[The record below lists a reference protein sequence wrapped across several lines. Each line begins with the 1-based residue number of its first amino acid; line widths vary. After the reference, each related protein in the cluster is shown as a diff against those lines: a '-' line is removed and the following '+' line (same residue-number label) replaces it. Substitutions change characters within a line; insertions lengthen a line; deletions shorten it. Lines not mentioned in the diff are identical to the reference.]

1 MNASFEEKSVWIQ
14 LVAMLLALGGY
25 LFVAGRMLAAGVLEA
40 APYFAV
46 FIVSAVLMVVI
57 MVAGH
62 IVAALTGPS
71 GPPDERDRQ
80 IGWRAESRSSWLLG
94 AGVFMAIAGLALG
107 YAPAW
112 IANLLMCSMFASEI
126 LKYLLQLWHYRR
138 GV

>member
-14 LVAMLLALGGY
+14 LGAMLLALGGY

-46 FIVSAVLMVVI
+46 FMVSAVLMVAI
-57 MVAGH
+57 LIAGH
-62 IVAALTGPS
+62 IVAAITGPTD
-71 GPPDERDRQ
+71 PADERDRQ

-94 AGVFMAIAGLALG
+94 AGAFLAITGLALG
-107 YAPAW
+107 YAPGW
-112 IANLLMCSMFASEI
+112 IANLLMVSMFASEI